1 MASRRLTAVF
11 ALALAAALSLPQLAA
26 AQTRSGDP
34 LADATLLT
42 LSESAERDVTPDT
55 MRARL
60 MAQASAEDAAAAQNT
75 VNAAMTKALAM
86 VRTLGLEVETGGYNT
101 FQDTPPRPASLP
113 AGAKLPGPVW
123 RAQQSLTITAT
134 DNDKLLAAVGELQK
148 EGLLLQ
154 ELGFAVS
161 RAQQRSL
168 QDEMMTEAL
177 QRLTARAEKAA
188 AALGLQF
195 DGWHRVGLN
204 GGVAPRP
211 MMKAAMATTMRQDFA
226 PPAAAA
232 GEQTLSI
239 NVDGEA
245 ILRRR

>member
-1 MASRRLTAVF
+1 MASRRLAAVF
-11 ALALAAALSLPQLAA
+11 ALALAAALAVPQIAA
-26 AQTRSGDP
+26 AQARDRDP
-34 LADATLLT
+34 LADATLLN

-60 MAQASAEDAAAAQNT
+60 MAQASAEDATAAQNT

-101 FQDTPPRPASLP
+101 FQDNPPRPASLP
-113 AGAKLPGPVW
+113 AGTKPPAPVW

-134 DNDKLLAAVGELQK
+134 DNDKLLAVVGELQK

-168 QDEMMTEAL
+168 QDDMMTEAL

-195 DGWHRVGLN
+195 DGWHRVGVN
-204 GGVAPRP
+204 GGTAPRP

-232 GEQTLSI
+232 GEQTLSV